1 MIVQEAW
8 KGGPEVGRKKDK
20 ETDTIKITNQEGIAL
35 ATDPQPF
42 DDGLAQLQAASDH
55 LFDLAQHGSCQI
67 TAYHRDQVAF
77 SVKIELPIEGKIED
91 LITDLIFQR
100 QEVTSPPATDVPV
113 ANENESDSASEPV
126 STDSVA
132 ADTTPK
138 RTRNRSRR
146 TNVEKPKRSAI
157 KLPSISLPKIRRSF
171 LKHLITIAALLIMTG
186 GFLFGTKLVV
196 DAYNAPPTYAAL
208 IKKGSYLQAG
218 KLYPE
223 RRDDV
228 RKTLTS
234 QSNVKQLAKFQRSY
248 PKAESAFDL
257 AYLQHNWPKVI
268 KTSSQVTLSQE
279 RQIKLAVAYVHTKQF
294 DAAELINEQLK
305 SKTLSEVIALGY
317 VRQKDFD
324 KAQKI
329 NDNLKDSTIK
339 QAIEVG
345 KKYAAGIDAFSKIAN
360 DPQQSAEK
368 RQQARDTVK
377 TFEHALSTL
386 GESRSTNS

>member
-1 MIVQEAW
+1 M
-8 KGGPEVGRKKDK
+8 GRRKDK

-77 SVKIELPIEGKIED
+77 SVKIKLPIEGKIED
-91 LITDLIFQR
+91 LISDLISQR
-100 QEVTSPPATDVPV
+100 QEATSSPATDVPV
-113 ANENESDSASEPV
+113 ANETDQDPAPEPI
-126 STDSVA
+126 STNSLVA
-132 ADTTPK
+132 DKTPK

-146 TNVEKPKRSAI
+146 TNVEKSKRAAI

-171 LKHLITIAALLIMTG
+171 LKHLITIAALLIMAG

-248 PKAESAFDL
+248 PKAETAFDL

>member
-1 MIVQEAW
+1 M
-8 KGGPEVGRKKDK
+8 GRRKDK

-77 SVKIELPIEGKIED
+77 SVKIKLPIEGKIED
-91 LITDLIFQR
+91 LISDLISQR
-100 QEVTSPPATDVPV
+100 QEATSSPATDVPV
-113 ANENESDSASEPV
+113 ANETDQDPAPEPI
-126 STDSVA
+126 STDSLVA
-132 ADTTPK
+132 DKTPK
-138 RTRNRSRR
+138 RIRNRSRR
-146 TNVEKPKRSAI
+146 TNVEKSKRAAI

-171 LKHLITIAALLIMTG
+171 LKHLITIAALLIMAG

-208 IKKGSYLQAG
+208 IKKGLYLQAG

-223 RRDDV
+223 QRDDV

-234 QSNVKQLAKFQRSY
+234 QSDVKQLAKFQRSY
-248 PKAESAFDL
+248 PKAETAFDL

-279 RQIKLAVAYVHTKQF
+279 HQIKLAVAYVHTKQF

>member
-1 MIVQEAW
+1 M
-8 KGGPEVGRKKDK
+8 GRRKDK

-77 SVKIELPIEGKIED
+77 SVKIKLPIEGKIED
-91 LITDLIFQR
+91 LISDLISQR
-100 QEVTSPPATDVPV
+100 QEATSSPATDVPV
-113 ANENESDSASEPV
+113 ANETDQDPAPEPI
-126 STDSVA
+126 STDSLVA
-132 ADTTPK
+132 DKTPK

-146 TNVEKPKRSAI
+146 TNVEKSKRATI

-171 LKHLITIAALLIMTG
+171 LKHLITIAALLIMAG

-248 PKAESAFDL
+248 PKAETAFDL

>member
-1 MIVQEAW
+1 M
-8 KGGPEVGRKKDK
+8 GRRKDK
-20 ETDTIKITNQEGIAL
+20 ETDTIKITNQEGLAL

-77 SVKIELPIEGKIED
+77 SVKIKLPIEGKIED
-91 LITDLIFQR
+91 LISDLISQR
-100 QEVTSPPATDVPV
+100 QEATSLPATDVPV
-113 ANENESDSASEPV
+113 ANETDQDFGPEPI
-126 STDSVA
+126 STDSLV

-146 TNVEKPKRSAI
+146 TNVKKPKRAAI
-157 KLPSISLPKIRRSF
+157 KLPSIALPKIRRSF
-171 LKHLITIAALLIMTG
+171 LKHLITVAALLIMAG

-248 PKAESAFDL
+248 PKAETAFDL

-317 VRQKDFD
+317 VHQKDFD

-360 DPQQSAEK
+360 DPQQLAEK

>member
-1 MIVQEAW
+1 M
-8 KGGPEVGRKKDK
+8 GRRKDK

-42 DDGLAQLQAASDH
+42 DDGLIQLQAASNH

-77 SVKIELPIEGKIED
+77 SVKIKLPIEGKIED
-91 LITDLIFQR
+91 LISDLISLR
-100 QEVTSPPATDVPV
+100 QEATSLPATDVPV
-113 ANENESDSASEPV
+113 ANETDQDPAPEPI
-126 STDSVA
+126 STDSLV

-146 TNVEKPKRSAI
+146 TNVKKPKRAAI
-157 KLPSISLPKIRRSF
+157 KLPSIALPKIRRSF
-171 LKHLITIAALLIMTG
+171 LKHLITIAALLIMAG

-248 PKAESAFDL
+248 PKAETAFDL

-317 VRQKDFD
+317 VHQKDFD

-360 DPQQSAEK
+360 DPQQLAEK